1 MKCWKD
7 SVQLT
12 SVCQTFDMTGV
23 TGVTGDMIGDMIGV
37 LVSCRR
43 LDISTVASACTHV
56 SHFLLFI
63 DAAMMSSSVY
73 LPRQ

>member
-1 MKCWKD
+1 
-7 SVQLT
+7 
-12 SVCQTFDMTGV
+12 MTGV

-37 LVSCRR
+37 LVS

>member
-23 TGVTGDMIGDMIGV
+23 TGDMIGDMIGM

-43 LDISTVASACTHV
+43 LDIGTAASACTHV

>member
-23 TGVTGDMIGDMIGV
+23 TGVTGDMIGDMIGM

-43 LDISTVASACTHV
+43 LDIGTAASACTHV
-56 SHFLLFI
+56 SHFFAIYRCSNDVIFCL
-63 DAAMMSSSVY
+63 SS
-73 LPRQ
+73 